1 MRQSFALF
9 PAAFLCLVLPVSAQQ
24 TAGGPA
30 SRMSGAQLSASLPGM
45 TMTGN
50 YGNGVTYTETYHPDG
65 SIDYWDD
72 AGTDTGR
79 WFVRGDL
86 FCTFYDASE
95 GACYS
100 VRRSAGN
107 CFEYFTEQDEAG
119 ASHENAGNW
128 NSVGWDREKPS
139 ECDLADKTS

>member
-1 MRQSFALF
+1 MRQSFKLVF
-9 PAAFLCLVLPVSAQQ
+9 AAILVCAQPVSAGELS
-24 TAGGPA
+24 GGTA
-30 SRMSGAQLSASLPGM
+30 SRMSGAQISASLPGM

-50 YGNGVTYTETYHPDG
+50 YGNGITYTETYHSNG

-72 AGTDTGR
+72 QGTDTGR

-100 VRRSAGN
+100 VRRSAEN
-107 CFEYFTEQDEAG
+107 CFEYFTQEDETG
-119 ASHENAGNW
+119 ETHENAGNW
-128 NSVGWDREKPS
+128 NSVGWNRDKPS